1 MHVLPLAGHVL
12 TGLLLTVLAVAP
24 VCAAGLGGLVR
35 DASGGAIAGVE
46 VVVMTPQRAVIA
58 TARTGADGR
67 FQIAA
72 LPEGR
77 YLVAARAE
85 GFREVMIAAD
95 VGADAET
102 PLTIT
107 LDIDQIHQEVSVT
120 ATPGTVVDRQFASQ
134 PVNIITEDQIAQRAT
149 TVLAQAVNEEVGVN
163 LQRTSP
169 TMAGIFVRG
178 LTGNKVNVFLDGV
191 RYSTGAQRGGVNTF
205 FDLVEPSSLE
215 TIEILRGPNS
225 AEYGS
230 DALGGS
236 IQLLSHVPGLSD
248 SGVRWKGAAGV
259 TASSGHESGGT
270 SFSGS
275 MSRPSL
281 GLYGNAA
288 AQGVGELAPGGGI
301 DSHASVTRFFGLPSD
316 TLYPDRLPETG
327 FRQWG
332 TLLKANWTP
341 RSDTQLVASYVSSR
355 QDGGNRYDQLLGGDG
370 NLVAELNDLTLD
382 LFYVR
387 AERVKIGWFDHASVT
402 YSLNSQREERVNQ
415 GGNGNPR
422 AAIGHEPER
431 TTANG
436 FQGSATRQL
445 SPRLNFQIGGDVY
458 FEKLTSD
465 AFDVNPVTGSI
476 SPRRP
481 RVPSG
486 ATFRNGGMFAQ
497 TGVDAVPDLVKI
509 VGAVRWGGVRYRASA
524 TDAPIVNGRPLW
536 PDDRLSSS
544 AVTFRAGAVVTPR
557 PEWTIASSLTRG
569 YRAPHMTDLGTLGL
583 TGAGFEV
590 AAPDVAGLNGTVGNS
605 AAATA
610 VSTGD
615 PVEQLV
621 DESSFAWD
629 ASLRYRKSG
638 VSGEAAVFV
647 NNIHDNIQ
655 KQALILPQGAVGQ
668 LLGTEPITSQTANG
682 TVFVALSSSPVLVRA
697 NFDNARIW
705 GVELRGQVPILT
717 GLIADG
723 NFTYIRSRDTQTN
736 RPPNIEGGT
745 PAPNAW
751 LSVRYTPPGSRW
763 WVQPY
768 LRIAADQPNLSSL
781 DLGDRRT
788 GADRSRTSIRNF
800 FINGAT
806 ARGWVGAGNDGVLG
820 TADDVLTVTGETV
833 TEIQNRVLGT
843 ANNAPLFSEVE
854 GYVLFGVRTGFRMG
868 RHEVLVH
875 LENLTDENYRDI
887 SWGMDAPG
895 RSVSARYRITF

>member
-1 MHVLPLAGHVL
+1 MSVPFVTHAIVGVLLVL
-12 TGLLLTVLAVAP
+12 GAASP
-24 VCAAGLGGLVR
+24 VFAAGLSGVVHDR
-35 DASGGAIAGVE
+35 SGGVVAGAE
-46 VVVMTPQRAVIA
+46 IVVMTPQRAVVA
-58 TARTGADGR
+58 TARTGPDGR
-67 FQIAA
+67 FQIPSIPA
-72 LPEGR
+72 GH
-77 YLVAARAE
+77 YLVVARAA
-85 GFREVMIAAD
+85 GFREAMMAAE
-95 VGADAET
+95 VNGNAET
-102 PLTIT
+102 PMTVT
-107 LDIDQIHQEVSVT
+107 LDVDQVHQDVSVT
-120 ATPGTVVDRQFASQ
+120 ASPGSVVDRQYAAQS
-134 PVNIITEDQIAQRAT
+134 VNIVTQDEIAERAT

-178 LTGNKVNVFLDGV
+178 LTGNKVNVFFDGV

-205 FDLVEPSSLE
+205 FDLVEPTSLE

-236 IQLLSHVPGLSD
+236 IHLLGHVPGLSD
-248 SGVRWKGAAGV
+248 TGVRYSGAAGFA
-259 TASSGHESGGT
+259 ASTGHETGGANV
-270 SFSGS
+270 SGS
-275 MSRPSL
+275 MSRSAF
-281 GLYGNAA
+281 GLYGNFA
-288 AQGVGELAPGGGI
+288 AQGVGEVRPGSGI
-301 DSHASVTRFFGLPSD
+301 DSHAAVTRFFGLSSD
-316 TLYPDRLPETG
+316 MFYPERLPDTG
-327 FRQWG
+327 FHQWG
-332 TLLKANWTP
+332 SLLKANWTP
-341 RSDTQLVASYVSSR
+341 RPDTQVVANYVGSR
-355 QDGGNRYDQLLGGDG
+355 QDGGDRYDQLLGGDG
-370 NLVAELNDLTLD
+370 NLVAALNDLTLD

-387 AERVKIGWFDHASVT
+387 GERVDVGWFDHASVT

-436 FQGSATRQL
+436 FQGSATRQI
-445 SPRLNFQIGGDVY
+445 SPRQNLQVGGEIY
-458 FEKLTSD
+458 LERLTSD
-465 AFDVNPVTGSI
+465 AFDVNPVTGATSA
-476 SPRRP
+476 RRP

-486 ATFRNGGMFAQ
+486 ATFRNGGIFAQ
-497 TGVDAVPDLVKI
+497 TGYDAVPDRLKV
-509 VGAVRWGGVRYRASA
+509 VGALRWGGVRYHASA
-524 TDAPIVNGRPLW
+524 ADAPIVNGRPLW

-544 AVTFRAGAVVTPR
+544 ALTFRAGAVLTPR
-557 PEWTIASSLTRG
+557 PEWTLASSLTRG

-590 AAPDVAGLNGTVGNS
+590 AAPDVQGLNGTVGSS

-615 PVEQLV
+615 PVEQLEA
-621 DESSFAWD
+621 ESSLAWD

-638 VSGEAAVFV
+638 VSAEAGVFV
-647 NNIHDNIQ
+647 NNIYDNIQ
-655 KQALILPQGAVGQ
+655 KQALILPPGAVGQ
-668 LLGTEPITSQTANG
+668 MLGTEPITAQNPNG
-682 TVFVALSSSPVLVRA
+682 TVFVAASTAPLLVRA

-705 GVELRGQVPILT
+705 GVELRGEVPIFKGLT
-717 GLIADG
+717 ADG
-723 NFTYIRSRDTQTN
+723 NFTYLRTRDTATDL
-736 RPPNIEGGT
+736 PPNIEGGT

-751 LSVRYTPPGSRW
+751 LSLRYTEPRSRW

-806 ARGWVGAGNDGVLG
+806 ARGWVSAGPDGSFG
-820 TADDVLTVTGETV
+820 TADDVLTTTGETV
-833 TEIQNRVLGT
+833 TQIQNRVLGT
-843 ANNAPLFSEVE
+843 ANNAPLFTEVD
-854 GYVLFGVRTGFRMG
+854 GYVLLGLRGGIRLG

-875 LENLTDENYRDI
+875 GENLTDENYRDI

-895 RSVSARYRITF
+895 RGLSVRYRVTF